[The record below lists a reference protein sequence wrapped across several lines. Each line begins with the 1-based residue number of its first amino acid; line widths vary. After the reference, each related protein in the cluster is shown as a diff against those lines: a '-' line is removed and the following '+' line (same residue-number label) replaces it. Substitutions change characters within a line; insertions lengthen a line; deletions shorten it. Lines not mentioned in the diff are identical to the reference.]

1 MLGVKLGRYPA
12 FQMADTWSSSK
23 RRFQKQFIE
32 QRKSK
37 RREIGFKALLLSHQ
51 GAILAACQVIDLS
64 EGGARLLLKT
74 AFNVPETFT
83 LVLSRHAR
91 TRRECRIKWKNDLE
105 FGVEFIDG
113 TGASWARDFQRFA
126 P

>member
-1 MLGVKLGRYPA
+1 
-12 FQMADTWSSSK
+12 MADTWSSSK
-23 RRFQKQFIE
+23 QRFQKRFIE

-51 GAILAACQVIDLS
+51 GAILSPCHVIDLS

-74 AFNVPETFT
+74 AVGMPETFT

-91 TRRECRIKWKNDLE
+91 TRRECRIKWKNELE
-105 FGVEFIDG
+105 CGVEFIDG
-113 TGASWARDFQRFA
+113 PGASWARDFQRFT